1 MSQRIIQMRSLL
13 RTKLEELGK
22 GERDWSHI
30 TSQIG
35 MFSYTGLTENQC
47 KHLVEKYHVYLTKSG
62 RISMC
67 GVNTNNI
74 DYLAKAIT
82 ETVKTVN

>member
-1 MSQRIIQMRSLL
+1 MTSICNYRSIIIEAYANQTILL
-13 RTKLEELGK
+13 LPSEP
-22 GERDWSHI
+22 
-30 TSQIG
+30 
-35 MFSYTGLTENQC
+35 QC

-67 GVNTNNI
+67 GVNTNNL
-74 DYLAKAIT
+74 DYLANAIV

>member
-1 MSQRIIQMRSLL
+1 MSQRIIQMRAAL
-13 RTKLEELGK
+13 RSKLEELKIPG
-22 GERDWSHI
+22 DWSHI

-35 MFSYTGLTENQC
+35 MFSYTGLTEPQC

-67 GVNTNNI
+67 GVNTNNL
-74 DYLAKAIT
+74 DYLANAIV